1 MPWVS
6 LECAEI
12 DPLWENGIPKA
23 MLIFKSGFG
32 IEAANQL
39 LDAHRWCFL
48 PGEGRLHGEV
58 NAHDFHERG
67 ADRHHSSRRSDSDP

>member
-1 MPWVS
+1 MS

-12 DPLWENGIPKA
+12 DPLWGNGIPTA
-23 MLIFKSGFG
+23 MLILKSGVG

-39 LDAHRWCFL
+39 LDAHQWCFL

-67 ADRHHSSRRSDSDP
+67 ADRHHSSRRSNPDP